1 MFCDEPTGSL
11 NSSSSEAVMDILLDC
26 NENNHSILMVTHD
39 VKTALRADRII
50 YIDDGSVK
58 GEIYLEKYRKDK
70 NLNDRNDM
78 VQKWL
83 EEMEW

>member
-1 MFCDEPTGSL
+1 
-11 NSSSSEAVMDILLDC
+11 
-26 NENNHSILMVTHD
+26 MVTHD